1 MGHEDLQPKS
11 RMQGGNPDPTH
22 MMATAKVRW
31 GFYGAVLVLSV
42 MIYYLV
48 QFRYIT
54 EEAPQDQAPAQHS
67 QQQRSGQSPAEQQRP

>member
-1 MGHEDLQPKS
+1 MGHEDLQPKG

-22 MMATAKVRW
+22 LMATAKVRW

-54 EEAPQDQAPAQHS
+54 EEAPEGQAPAQ
-67 QQQRSGQSPAEQQRP
+67 QRSSEQQPQQRP